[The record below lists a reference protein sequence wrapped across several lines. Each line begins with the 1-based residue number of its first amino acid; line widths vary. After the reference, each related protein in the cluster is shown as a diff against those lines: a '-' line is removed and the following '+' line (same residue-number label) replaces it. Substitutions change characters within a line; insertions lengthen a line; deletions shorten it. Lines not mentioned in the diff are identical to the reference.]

1 MNLVVVIPV
10 FRPGQA
16 LVDLVRELA
25 SQAWASILV
34 INDGSEPRFGF
45 FFESVREIP
54 GVTVLTHAVNL
65 GKGAALK
72 TGINHALRTRPDLTG
87 VVTADADG
95 QHAAED
101 IRRVGEA
108 LIEDPGGLVIGS
120 RNFGGSRN
128 FESPVPLRSRIGNL
142 LTRGLVKVV
151 LGRGL
156 SDTQSGLRGI
166 PAKML
171 PELLRIESCG
181 YEFELDMLTAAKH
194 QGCEIRELPIQT
206 IYEVGNPTSH
216 FNPFRDSARITFAL
230 FRFGLLSLA
239 TAALDNVVFW
249 MAFRMLDD
257 ILPSQAIGRA
267 VGILFNYELARR
279 AVFLSGDRHR
289 STLPRYL
296 ILVAASGLMSF
307 GLIHFLMYLFEL
319 PVMAAKI
326 CAESAL
332 FLANFALQRDF
343 VFTRAGSRRR
353 SFSPNAETNQKP
365 GNSELGQVNA
375 AKAGEPE

>member
-1 MNLVVVIPV
+1 MNLVVVIPA

-25 SQAWASILV
+25 SHPWASILV
-34 INDGSEPRFGF
+34 VNDGSEPRFGF
-45 FFESVREIP
+45 FFESVAGIP

-72 TGINHALRTRPDLTG
+72 TGINHALRAFPGLTG
-87 VVTADADG
+87 LVTADADG
-95 QHAAED
+95 QHAPED
-101 IRRVGEA
+101 IRRVGVA
-108 LIEDPGGLVIGS
+108 LLENPGVLVIGS
-120 RNFGGSRN
+120 RNFGGSHG
-128 FESPVPLRSRIGNL
+128 FEGGVPLRSRIGNA

-156 SDTQSGLRGI
+156 SDTQCGLRGI
-166 PAKML
+166 PTKML
-171 PELLRIESCG
+171 PELLRIESSG

-194 QGCEIRELPIQT
+194 QDCEIRELPIQT
-206 IYEVGNPTSH
+206 IYEPGNPTSH
-216 FNPFRDSARITFAL
+216 FNPLRDSAKIIFVL
-230 FRFGLLSLA
+230 FRFGLLSLT
-239 TAALDNVVFW
+239 TAALDNLVFW
-249 MAFRMLDD
+249 MAFRMSDE

-267 VGILFNYELARR
+267 VGVLFNYGLARR
-279 AVFLSGDRHR
+279 AVFLSRDRHR
-289 STLPRYL
+289 ATLPRYL
-296 ILVAASGLMSF
+296 ILVAVSGLISF

-343 VFTRAGSRRR
+343 VFTRARSRRGSSR
-353 SFSPNAETNQKP
+353 ASAETNP
-365 GNSELGQVNA
+365 ETAPPELARIKAGE
-375 AKAGEPE
+375 AGEPE